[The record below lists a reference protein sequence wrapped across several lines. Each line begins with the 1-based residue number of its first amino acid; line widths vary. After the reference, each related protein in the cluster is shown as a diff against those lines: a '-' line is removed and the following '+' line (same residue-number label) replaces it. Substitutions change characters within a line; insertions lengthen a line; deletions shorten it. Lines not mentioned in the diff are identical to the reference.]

1 MVEARYMYAVST
13 INFEDVRE
21 YCNDNMQ
28 YMINDHL
35 VSIGVLILRLKDF
48 LDGLDNNSY
57 LHNTPL

>member
-1 MVEARYMYAVST
+1 MYAVST